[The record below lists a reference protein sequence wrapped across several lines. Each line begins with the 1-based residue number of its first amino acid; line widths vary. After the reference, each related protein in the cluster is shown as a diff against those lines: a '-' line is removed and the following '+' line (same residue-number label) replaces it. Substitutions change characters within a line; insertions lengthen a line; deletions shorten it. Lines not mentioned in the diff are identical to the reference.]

1 MEGAFVSCTMIVGFA
16 TLPLHIGMII
26 IGVKYKDQCPVEIMI
41 PIYLIAA
48 GAAGILGSLYS
59 FGMSFRK
66 QRDEESEEVGPLCSL
81 KRLHTVIQLLLLAWF
96 ACGSFWIYKNYQPNY
111 TDPNS
116 PKYCHKTLYLFAF
129 WSTFSHYFI
138 SFIVM
143 ICGCCMLCVF
153 YICYIY
159 KYSRKDYDMPRI
171 FLPKS

>member
-1 MEGAFVSCTMIVGFA
+1 MADRILPIHPNHFMFAGA
-16 TLPLHIGMII
+16 
-26 IGVKYKDQCPVEIMI
+26 KYKDQCPVEIMI

-81 KRLHTVIQLLLLAWF
+81 KRLHTIIQLLLLAWF

>member
-1 MEGAFVSCTMIVGFA
+1 MFAGA
-16 TLPLHIGMII
+16 
-26 IGVKYKDQCPVEIMI
+26 KYKDQCPVEIMI
-41 PIYLIAA
+41 PVYLIAA

-143 ICGCCMLCVF
+143 ICGCCMFCVF